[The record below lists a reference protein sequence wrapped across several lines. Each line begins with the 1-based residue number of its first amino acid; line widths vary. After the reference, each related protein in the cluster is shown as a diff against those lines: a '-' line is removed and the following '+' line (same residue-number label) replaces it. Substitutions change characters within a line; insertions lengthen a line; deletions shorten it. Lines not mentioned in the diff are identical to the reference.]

1 MEQSPTKT
9 RCSFIPFTTF
19 IDPLFWNEVNR
30 LKINEW
36 KLDESPKTI
45 HCNLTFHGSQS
56 SDSLL
61 CFDHESLKNISEN
74 EVKINSGVYTVD
86 GTFLLLNTK
95 KAFLELDRTVLL
107 KNIAENLWSLITTN
121 EWLKKPT
128 TLNTFYL
135 TAFADVKNF
144 AYYFWNCI
152 PALLFPENIHQTSQ
166 FESPNIELHSL
177 AFEFLFSNN
186 GEPFILTND
195 QKALKMEHLIDQTS
209 PDDFLLVFPNTS
221 EVEEKLGWPLRN
233 LLAAIA
239 YLKPT
244 WSKLRVFALTRIYQN
259 SFIAT
264 LSWDIVKQ
272 EMGTI
277 PKCVGWERTS
287 SDKLTYRSVDLKF
300 MLDPINIME
309 QSVDLNLKL
318 IRWRQAPSISLDKF
332 TSLRILL
339 VGAGTLGC
347 NIARALLG
355 WGVRNF
361 TFIDYATVSYNNPVR
376 QSLFCFED
384 CLVAGLSK
392 AEAAANAL
400 RRIYPKVETKGIHMK
415 VPMPGYPFSEDEEDN
430 VIQRCNQLEECIKNC
445 DVLFLVMDSRES
457 RWLPTL
463 LASVHNKL
471 AITVALG
478 FDDFVILRHGTNS
491 ENEKQQKCKLETE
504 TSEMT
509 EDLHT
514 ELPGSLLGCYFCNDV
529 TAPGNSTSERALD
542 QHCTIS
548 RAGISMIASGFA
560 VELLASVLQ
569 HKLGAEAPARMS
581 EMDAGAS
588 LLGATPHEV
597 RGFVSSFQQIMPTI
611 RRFDRCTACGN
622 SVRQLYCQEGF
633 KFLSKI
639 FNDPTELERVSGLT
653 ELQQQANAFQ
663 TQMIE
668 LDDNES
674 ISSI

>member
-61 CFDHESLKNISEN
+61 CFDHESLKNVSEEN
-74 EVKINSGVYTVD
+74 VKINSGIYNVE

-95 KAFLELDRTVLL
+95 KAFLELDRTILL
-107 KNIAENLWSLITTN
+107 KNIAETLWTLITTN
-121 EWLKKPT
+121 EWLKNPDA
-128 TLNTFYL
+128 LNTFYL

-177 AFEFLFSNN
+177 AFEFLVSNN
-186 GEPFILTND
+186 GKPFILTND
-195 QKALKMEHLIDQTS
+195 QKALKLEELIEQTS
-209 PDDFLLVFPNTS
+209 PDDFLLVFPNPS
-221 EVEEKLGWPLRN
+221 EIQEKFGWPLRN

-244 WSKLRVFALTRIYQN
+244 WSKLRVFSLTRLYQN
-259 SFIAT
+259 SFIST
-264 LSWDIVKQ
+264 LFWDIIKN
-272 EMGTI
+272 EIETI
-277 PKCVGWERTS
+277 PKCVGWERTA

-400 RRIYPKVETKGIHMK
+400 RRIYPKVEAKGIHMK
-415 VPMPGYPFSEDEEDN
+415 VPMPGYPFSEEEEDN
-430 VIQRCNQLEECIKNC
+430 VRQSCNQLEECIKNC

-491 ENEKQQKCKLETE
+491 EGQQQKCKLEPE
-504 TSEMT
+504 TSEMAQ
-509 EDLHT
+509 DLHA

-569 HKLGAEAPARMS
+569 HKLEADAPARMS

-597 RGFVSSFQQIMPTI
+597 RGFVSTFQQIMPTI

-622 SVRQLYCQEGF
+622 SVRHLYSQEGF